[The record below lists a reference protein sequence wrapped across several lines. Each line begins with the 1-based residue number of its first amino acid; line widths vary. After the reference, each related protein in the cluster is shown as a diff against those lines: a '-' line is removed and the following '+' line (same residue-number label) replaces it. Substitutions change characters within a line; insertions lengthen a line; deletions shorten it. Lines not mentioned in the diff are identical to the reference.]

1 MKHVTW
7 KTNKR
12 LKDATHDQNIC
23 KGFYFGN
30 KQNVS
35 CTKFFKF
42 LDFRNKFREKT
53 ELAEKHSKPSRALY
67 EFTGLLRKTSLKVF
81 LFPYPPCTECA
92 NKDSDEFPF
101 YISHE
106 PCMTNV

>member
-35 CTKFFKF
+35 CTKIFKF

-53 ELAEKHSKPSRALY
+53 
-67 EFTGLLRKTSLKVF
+67 
-81 LFPYPPCTECA
+81 
-92 NKDSDEFPF
+92 
-101 YISHE
+101 
-106 PCMTNV
+106 